1 MLDFTKSSKRFMA
14 INLIDDTS
22 LLLRMPTKR
31 VFDALVSIRDRLSNL
46 KLDDLQTINEVY
58 ALLAVI
64 LSNNLNHI
72 EVSVEYL
79 SDLLDFEDVSILYSG
94 YMDFV
99 KGVTTDPNSKSP
111 QSPTSEPQNDTGVI
125 PTGNA

>member
-14 INLIDDTS
+14 VNLIDDTS

-31 VFDALVSIRDRLSNL
+31 VFDALVSIRDRLSNI

-99 KGVTTDPNSKSP
+99 KGVTNDPNSKSP
-111 QSPTSEPQNDTGVI
+111 LSPMSEPQNDTDV
-125 PTGNA
+125 

>member
-14 INLIDDTS
+14 INLIDNTS
-22 LLLRMPTKR
+22 LMLRMPTKR
-31 VFDALVSIRDRLSNL
+31 VFDALVSIRARLTNL
-46 KLDDLQTINEVY
+46 KLDDLQTIDEVY
-58 ALLAVI
+58 ALLAII

-79 SDLLDFEDVSILYSG
+79 SELLDFEDVSILYSG

-111 QSPTSEPQNDTGVI
+111 PSQTSEPQNDTDV
-125 PTGNA
+125 